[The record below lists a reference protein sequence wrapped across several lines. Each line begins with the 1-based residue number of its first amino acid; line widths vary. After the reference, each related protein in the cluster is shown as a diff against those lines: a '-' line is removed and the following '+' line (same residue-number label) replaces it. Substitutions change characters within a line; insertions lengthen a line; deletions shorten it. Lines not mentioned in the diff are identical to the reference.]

1 MKIEVVKHPKTDLN
15 EVFIDGLK
23 VGVFEQMDSQSN
35 RYSFASTCSNEKL
48 TGDHYIVIGQH
59 LNNLNNMVA

>member
-23 VGVFEQMDSQSN
+23 VGVFEQMDSHH
-35 RYSFASTCSNEKL
+35 EKL